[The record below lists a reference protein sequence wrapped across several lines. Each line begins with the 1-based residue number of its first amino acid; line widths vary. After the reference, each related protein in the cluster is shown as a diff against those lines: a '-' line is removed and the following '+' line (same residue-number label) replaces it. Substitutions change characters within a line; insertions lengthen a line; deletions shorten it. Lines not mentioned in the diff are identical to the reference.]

1 MRAKAAAVLAA
12 VALLCG
18 SVALSSQD
26 SRRVYGAGTTPCAQ
40 WTEARDADANSW
52 FVMGQWILGYV
63 SAVNQFSKETPA
75 QVEASAMA
83 RQVDAYCRTYP
94 QDDISDAARA
104 LVELLLTAAQP

>member
-1 MRAKAAAVLAA
+1 MKAKAAVVAAA
-12 VALLCG
+12 VALLGG

-26 SRRVYGAGTTPCAQ
+26 NRRVYGAGTSPCAQ
-40 WTEARDADANSW
+40 WTEARDADADSW
-52 FVMGQWILGYV
+52 FVQGQWILGYV
-63 SAVNQFSKETPA
+63 SAVNQFSKATPA

-104 LVELLLTAAQP
+104 LVELLLSDSQP